1 VAKNYYDITLA
12 LAGICQSARLVQQLA
27 HQGHCDSDAMHVSLN
42 SVIDLNPDST
52 LGVFGGSEANLK
64 LGLETLLG
72 VLNANNRQGLNA
84 ELTRYTLSLMVLER
98 KLNSA
103 KGALQTLGDRIDGL
117 QRQLEHFDLESE
129 TLLSAMAGIY
139 VDVVSPLG
147 PRIQVTGSPAVLQS
161 PQVQAKVRAAL
172 LDQSG
177 ETNSC
182 SLLTSQESL
191 MELSSL
197 TAVSPID
204 GRYGDKVSALRAI
217 FSEFGLLKFRVQVEV
232 RWLQKLAAHAAI
244 KEVPA
249 FDADA
254 NDFLDAIVAQFNEA
268 DAARIKTIE
277 RTTNHDVKAVEYF
290 LKEKVADVPA
300 LHAVSEFIHFAC
312 TSEDINNLS
321 HALML
326 QTARQ
331 DVLLPY
337 WRQVIDAV
345 KALAHEYR
353 DLPLLS
359 RTHGQPATPSTMGK
373 EMANVAYRME
383 RQYRQLEQVE
393 ILGKINGAV
402 GNYNAHI
409 AAYPEVDWHQFSE
422 EFVTSLGI
430 QWNPYTTQIEPHD
443 YIAELFDC
451 VARFNT
457 ILIDFDRDVWGYIA
471 LNHFKQKTIAG
482 EIGSSTMPH
491 KVNPIDFE
499 NSEGNLGLSNA
510 VLQHLAIKLPVSRW
524 QRDLTDST
532 VLRNLGVGLGYA
544 LIAYQS
550 TLKGV
555 SKLEVNADRLLDE
568 LDHNWEVLAEPIQT
582 VMRRYGIEKPYE
594 KLKELTRGKRVDAEG
609 MKQFIDGLDLPEHE
623 KTRLKA
629 MTPANYIGRAVN
641 MVDELK

>member
-1 VAKNYYDITLA
+1 
-12 LAGICQSARLVQQLA
+12 
-27 HQGHCDSDAMHVSLN
+27 
-42 SVIDLNPDST
+42 
-52 LGVFGGSEANLK
+52 
-64 LGLETLLG
+64 
-72 VLNANNRQGLNA
+72 
-84 ELTRYTLSLMVLER
+84 
-98 KLNSA
+98 
-103 KGALQTLGDRIDGL
+103 
-117 QRQLEHFDLESE
+117 
-129 TLLSAMAGIY
+129 
-139 VDVVSPLG
+139 
-147 PRIQVTGSPAVLQS
+147 
-161 PQVQAKVRAAL
+161 
-172 LDQSG
+172 
-177 ETNSC
+177 
-182 SLLTSQESL
+182 

-204 GRYGDKVSALRAI
+204 GRYGDKVSALRPI

-232 RWLQKLAAHAAI
+232 RWLQKLAACAEI

-249 FDADA
+249 FDANA
-254 NDFLDAIVAQFNEA
+254 NAYLDKIVQEFNEQ
-268 DAARIKTIE
+268 DAQRIKTIE

-290 LKEKVADVPA
+290 LKEKVASVPA

-331 DVLLPY
+331 DVIFPE
-337 WRQVIDAV
+337 WRKIIDSI
-345 KALAHEYR
+345 KALAHQYR

-359 RTHGQPATPSTMGK
+359 RTHGQPATPSTIGK
-373 EMANVAYRME
+373 ELANVAYRME
-383 RQYRQLEQVE
+383 RQFRQLSQVE

-409 AAYPEVDWHQFSE
+409 VAYPEVDWHQFSE
-422 EFVTSLGI
+422 SFVTSLGI
-430 QWNPYTTQIEPHD
+430 NWNPYTTQIEPHD

-457 ILIDFDRDVWGYIA
+457 ILIDFDRDIWGYIA

-510 VLQHLAIKLPVSRW
+510 VLGHLASKLPVSRW

-544 LIAYQS
+544 LIAYQA
-550 TLKGV
+550 TMKGI
-555 SKLEVNADRLLDE
+555 SKLEVNEAHLLEE

-594 KLKELTRGKRVDAEG
+594 KLKELTRGKRVDAAG
-609 MKQFIDGLDLPEHE
+609 MQAFIDSLALPEAE

-629 MTPANYIGRAVN
+629 MTPANYIGRATT